1 MLDLLGN
8 LSSIVGLGVTVWV
21 LLKVRKIQKSYL
33 LRARLPVLGR
43 KLGRHRSNLAS
54 LLDGYPESAREVQA
68 ELKRCRATLRSLGAI
83 VSGAL
88 RADLNRIERRVAG
101 ICGLWEAATADEIWE
116 LYADLG
122 GLEEDVRNLIEDI
135 KWR

>member
-1 MLDLLGN
+1 
-8 LSSIVGLGVTVWV
+8 
-21 LLKVRKIQKSYL
+21 
-33 LRARLPVLGR
+33 
-43 KLGRHRSNLAS
+43 
-54 LLDGYPESAREVQA
+54 
-68 ELKRCRATLRSLGAI
+68 
-83 VSGAL
+83 
-88 RADLNRIERRVAG
+88 LNRIERRVAG